1 MYKRQG
7 FELFNIHPSFECQS
21 PAYLIQ
27 QKDRNAATQA
37 LARLDLMLVAVP
49 ACQFTC
55 QLININEPAQTFI
68 AHSFARLL
76 LDAPVHKL
84 FPSRARAR
92 ARARALSLSR
102 SRARARSLADT
113 PAERAAPKTSTFFS
127 SDMGP
132 FVGVCGLDVFLFSFS
147 VICGNVYLSQS
158 HVFRV

>member
-1 MYKRQG
+1 
-7 FELFNIHPSFECQS
+7 
-21 PAYLIQ
+21 
-27 QKDRNAATQA
+27 
-37 LARLDLMLVAVP
+37 MLVAVP

-92 ARARALSLSR
+92 ALALARARAR
-102 SRARARSLADT
+102 TRARSLADT